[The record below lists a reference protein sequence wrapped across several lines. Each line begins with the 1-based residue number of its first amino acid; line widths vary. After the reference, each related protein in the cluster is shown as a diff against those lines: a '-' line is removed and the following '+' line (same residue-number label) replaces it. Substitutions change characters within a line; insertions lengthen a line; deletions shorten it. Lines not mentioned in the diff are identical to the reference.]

1 VLGVLLALGASL
13 SWGCADFLGGLQTRR
28 QPLLVVSTLSQGTGL
43 LLMAVV
49 VLLHHPAMP
58 SAHDLAAAA
67 LAGLFGL
74 AGLATFYRALAIG
87 TMGVVAPIAATGAA
101 VPVVA
106 GLISGERPSALQA
119 AGIVAAV
126 VGVVV
131 VSREVHDEPERR
143 AASRRSIALAVASAL
158 LLGLFLLGLDQ
169 ARHAD
174 LSAVLLTAR
183 IASVAVL
190 VVVCLWL
197 RPSLRQA
204 NVPPV
209 VLTGVLDTGAN
220 GFFILATRH
229 GLLSVVAVL
238 SSLYPVVTA
247 ALAAVHLKERLAPS
261 QVAGVALAV
270 GGVALMSAG

>member
-1 VLGVLLALGASL
+1 VAGVLLALCASL
-13 SWGCADFLGGLQTRR
+13 SWGCGDFLGGLQTRR
-28 QPLLVVSTLSQGTGL
+28 QPLLVVSAVSQLTAL
-43 LLMAVV
+43 VLVAAVALV
-49 VLLHHPAMP
+49 HRPAIP
-58 SAHDLAAAA
+58 SAHDLVAAA

-74 AGLATFYRALAIG
+74 AGLATFYRALSIG

-106 GLISGERPSALQA
+106 GLISGERPSGLQA
-119 AGIVAAV
+119 AGIVAAI

-143 AASRRSIALAVASAL
+143 ATSRRSIALAIASAV
-158 LLGLFLLGLDQ
+158 LLGLFLLGFDR

-174 LSAVLLTAR
+174 LSVVLLTAKL
-183 IASVAVL
+183 ASVAVL
-190 VVVCLWL
+190 ALVCLRL
-197 RPSLRQA
+197 RPPLRQA
-204 NVPPV
+204 TVPPL

-220 GFFILATRH
+220 GFFVLATRH

-261 QVAGVALAV
+261 QLAGVGLAV

>member
-1 VLGVLLALGASL
+1 M
-13 SWGCADFLGGLQTRR
+13 
-28 QPLLVVSTLSQGTGL
+28 VSTLSQVTGL
-43 LLMAVV
+43 LLVGAVV
-49 VLLHHPAMP
+49 LFQRPPMP
-58 SAHDLAAAA
+58 SAHDLAWAA

-106 GLISGERPSALQA
+106 GLISGERPSGLQA

-126 VGVVV
+126 IGVVV

-143 AASRRSIALAVASAL
+143 AVSRRSIALALASAL
-158 LLGLFLLGLDQ
+158 LLGLFLLGFDR
-169 ARHAD
+169 AHHAD
-174 LSAVLLTAR
+174 LSVVLLTAR

-190 VVVCLWL
+190 ALVCLRL
-197 RPSLRQA
+197 RPPLRQA
-204 NVPPV
+204 NAPPV
-209 VLTGVLDTGAN
+209 VLTGLLDTGAN
-220 GFFILATRH
+220 GFFVLATRH

-261 QVAGVALAV
+261 QLAGVGLAI